1 MNGISSISLHVTAS
15 NESFVQNWYRD
26 FELFAEKHIT
36 AVADRVLMRCDQYGF
51 EIEISRLD
59 IDLGNIPEEDFE
71 QDFERILE
79 EKLEESLLKEILYPA
94 KKEDK
99 RLEEADYQFE
109 ALKQF
114 LLHGTM
120 NWNLAR
126 RFGNI
131 TELFRQVLKNRT
143 KELSSFLKSYGHFTS
158 LQHRMI
164 YQFED
169 ASLFDTV
176 KLIAPS
182 EFSFIRS
189 YITFLRVKYAEIPNI
204 AIREEERR
212 VVIWKVVYGYLLS
225 NQSATFN
232 KKLFV
237 RETIGNLASHIN
249 VSYRELLKTLTFLL
263 EKGFG
268 SVIPSGLQ
276 LILNELK
283 QEETTSFM
291 ALRVQKPD
299 EWPHI
304 LREMKA
310 SGRAIK
316 LHENELDQLRV
327 LLENEKNVLQIIKPL
342 RETEIFDLVR
352 LLVPSDATFVI
363 EYAQHLNKQHQSG
376 ALQGKSSGEFL
387 LFKWQVILPILALS
401 KSPAVNREYLVWQVF
416 KRLSARYNIE
426 IWQIITFAYNE
437 TGTWK
442 IHHGLREIIQQ
453 FYLELVQGKPKS
465 EQTRTFDSINFQ
477 LQLLEKRT
485 KLSKDQLRELKT
497 KLSSLLFRE
506 LLLDRLGES
515 ARHRLLAIILP
526 SKAIELSA
534 FMYVLNHSGKDAK
547 IEGRTIGS
555 IQRLKWSFLFDV
567 LEEVQGQVFNQEH
580 IVRRILEKTGAH
592 YNLTLNQ
599 LIDYFYLDFR
609 NSNFS
614 LPFNLFKTL
623 SSIRLKI
630 EPGDTYRTE
639 RLKSYSKKQLENRKL
654 LVHYFTEN
662 AQNMPMI
669 NAISQDLEWMDFL
682 SPILDAAKRIV
693 DFIQRKWNVRINNQF
708 LLQTIFR
715 FSKNA
720 THRSQRE
727 LMAEVWNLIQKSLT
741 RAQKVQLVKE
751 LMSPN
756 EPGILL
762 KQLSILLEK
771 DPELIAAQKEA
782 LAEEAMDEEE
792 LPEEAVEEETGKKV
806 QFIDNAGLVLLA
818 PFLPRLFSMLE
829 LTENGK
835 FRDRDA
841 QIKAIFLTQY
851 AVFGD
856 GEFPEYAL
864 QLNKL
869 LTRFKTGIPIPR
881 ISVLTDEDK
890 QTVDGMLEGVL
901 QNWGRLANT
910 SIAGLQEGFL
920 RREGRLEELEDT
932 FLLTVEAKGYD
943 MLLDH
948 VPWNFRTIKFSWMQ
962 KGLQVKWR

>member
-1 MNGISSISLHVTAS
+1 MNGISSIALHISAS
-15 NESFVQNWYRD
+15 DESFVRNWYRD

-51 EIEISRLD
+51 EIEISKLD

-94 KKEDK
+94 RKEDK
-99 RLEEADYQFE
+99 RLEEADYQLE

-120 NWNLAR
+120 NWNLAK

-131 TELFRQVLKNRT
+131 TELFQQVLKKRT

-158 LQHRMI
+158 LQHRLI

-176 KLIAPS
+176 KLIAPE
-182 EFSFIRS
+182 EFSFIQS
-189 YITFLRVKYAEIPNI
+189 YITFLRIKYAEIPNVP
-204 AIREEERR
+204 IREEERR
-212 VVIWKVVYGYLLS
+212 VAIWKVVYAYLLS

-249 VSYRELLKTLTFLL
+249 LSYGDLLETLTFLL
-263 EKGFG
+263 GKGFA

-276 LILNELK
+276 LILQELK
-283 QEETTSFM
+283 QEESTSFM

-299 EWPHI
+299 EWAHI
-304 LREMKA
+304 LREVKA
-310 SGRAIK
+310 SKQAIK
-316 LHENELDQLRV
+316 LQENELDQLRV
-327 LLENEKNVLQIIKPL
+327 LLENEKNVLQIIRPL

-352 LLVPSDATFVI
+352 LLVPRDATFVI
-363 EYAQHLNKQHQSG
+363 EYAQHLNKQNQSG
-376 ALQGKSSGEFL
+376 ALQGKSSGDFL

-401 KSPAVNREYLVWQVF
+401 KSAAVNREYLVWQVF

-437 TGTWK
+437 ISNWK

-453 FYLELVQGKPKS
+453 FYQELVLGKAKS
-465 EQTRTFDSINFQ
+465 EQTKTFDSINFQ
-477 LQLLEKRT
+477 LRLLEERT
-485 KLSKDQLRELKT
+485 KLSKDQLVELKA
-497 KLSSLLFRE
+497 KLSSSLFRE

-526 SKAIELSA
+526 SKANELSA
-534 FMYVLNHSGKDAK
+534 FMYVLHHSGNDAK
-547 IEGRTIGS
+547 IEGRVIGS

-567 LEEVQGQVFNQEH
+567 LEEVKNQVFNQEH
-580 IVRRILEKTGAH
+580 IVQRILERTGAH
-592 YNLTLNQ
+592 YNLTLKQ
-599 LIDYFYLDFR
+599 LVDYFYLDFK

-614 LPFNLFKTL
+614 LPFNLFKIL

-630 EPGDTYRTE
+630 
-639 RLKSYSKKQLENRKL
+639 KSDESSQKAEAKFDSKKQAENRKL
-654 LVHYFTEN
+654 LVNYFTEN

-669 NAISQDLEWMDFL
+669 NAISQDLEWMNFL
-682 SPILDAAKRIV
+682 SPILDATKRMV
-693 DFIQRKWNVRINNQF
+693 DFIQRKWNIRINDQL

-720 THRSQRE
+720 THRSQKE
-727 LMAEVWNLIQKSLT
+727 LMYELWNLIQKSLSRT
-741 RAQKVQLVKE
+741 QK
-751 LMSPN
+751 
-756 EPGILL
+756 ILL
-762 KQLSILLEK
+762 KKEFINLTEQETILKQLNSMLEK
-771 DPELIAAQKEA
+771 DTDLST
-782 LAEEAMDEEE
+782 AEQEEEDMEEE
-792 LPEEAVEEETGKKV
+792 LPEETLEAEEENGKQV
-806 QFIDNAGLVLLA
+806 QFIDNAGLVLIS
-818 PFLPRLFSMLE
+818 PFLPRLFSMME
-829 LTENGK
+829 LTEDGK
-835 FRDRDA
+835 FTNRKA
-841 QIKAIFLTQY
+841 QIKAIFLMQY

-856 GEFPEYAL
+856 EEFPEYGV
-864 QLNKL
+864 QLNKIM
-869 LTRFKTGIPIPR
+869 TNFKTGTPIPKK
-881 ISVLTDEDK
+881 SVLTDEDK
-890 QTVDGMLEGVL
+890 DTVNGMLNGVL
-901 QNWGRLANT
+901 QNWGRLTNT
-910 SIAGLQEGFL
+910 TISGLQEGFL
-920 RREGRLEELEDT
+920 RREGSLEEQDET
-932 FLLTVEAKGYD
+932 YLLTVETKAYD

-948 VPWNFRTIKFSWMQ
+948 VPWSFRTIKFSWM
-962 KGLQVKWR
+962 KKAIQVKWR

>member
-1 MNGISSISLHVTAS
+1 MNGISSIALHVTAS
-15 NESFVQNWYRD
+15 DESFVRNWYRD

-51 EIEISRLD
+51 EIEISKLD

-79 EKLEESLLKEILYPA
+79 EKLEECLLKEILYPA
-94 KKEDK
+94 RKEDK
-99 RLEEADYQFE
+99 RLEEADYQLE

-120 NWNLAR
+120 NWNLAK
-126 RFGNI
+126 RFSNI
-131 TELFRQVLKNRT
+131 TELFQQVLKNRT

-169 ASLFDTV
+169 SSLFDTV
-176 KLIAPS
+176 KIIAPE
-182 EFSFIRS
+182 EFSFIQS
-189 YITFLRVKYAEIPNI
+189 YITFLRIKYAEIPNVP
-204 AIREEERR
+204 IREEERR
-212 VVIWKVVYGYLLS
+212 VAIWKVVYAYLLS

-237 RETIGNLASHIN
+237 RETIVNLASHIN
-249 VSYRELLKTLTFLL
+249 LSYGDLLETLTFFL

-276 LILNELK
+276 IILQELK
-283 QEETTSFM
+283 QEENTSYRT
-291 ALRVQKPD
+291 LRVQKPE

-304 LREMKA
+304 LREVKSSKQA
-310 SGRAIK
+310 VK
-316 LHENELDQLRV
+316 LPENELDQLRA
-327 LLENEKNVLQIIKPL
+327 LLENEKNVLQIIRPL

-352 LLVPSDATFVI
+352 LLVPGDAPFVI
-363 EYAQHLNKQHQSG
+363 EYAQHLNKQNQSG
-376 ALQGKSSGEFL
+376 ALQGKSSGDFL

-401 KSPAVNREYLVWQVF
+401 KSAAVNREYLVWQVF

-437 TGTWK
+437 TSTWK
-442 IHHGLREIIQQ
+442 IHHGLREIIRQ
-453 FYLELVQGKPKS
+453 FYFELVQGKPKS
-465 EQTRTFDSINFQ
+465 EQTKTFDSVNFQ
-477 LQLLEKRT
+477 LQLLEERT
-485 KLSKDQLRELKT
+485 KLSKEQLQELKA
-497 KLSSLLFRE
+497 KLSSSLFRE

-534 FMYVLNHSGKDAK
+534 FMYVLHHSGNDAK
-547 IEGRTIGS
+547 IEGRVIGS

-567 LEEVQGQVFNQEH
+567 LEEVKNQVFNQET
-580 IVRRILEKTGAH
+580 IVQRILERTGAH
-592 YNLTLNQ
+592 YNLSLKQ
-599 LIDYFYLDFR
+599 LVDYFYLDFK

-614 LPFNLFKTL
+614 LPFNLFKIL

-630 EPGDTYRTE
+630 ESGESSRKAE
-639 RLKSYSKKQLENRKL
+639 AKSYSKKQAENRKL

-669 NAISQDLEWMDFL
+669 NAISQDLEWMNFL
-682 SPILDAAKRIV
+682 SPILDATKRMV
-693 DFIQRKWNVRINNQF
+693 DFIQRKWNIRINNQL

-720 THRSQRE
+720 AHRSQKE
-727 LMAEVWNLIQKSLT
+727 LMYELWNLIQKSLSRT
-741 RAQKVQLVKE
+741 QKIQLKKE
-751 LMSPN
+751 FINLTEQEM
-756 EPGILL
+756 IL
-762 KQLSILLEK
+762 KQLNSMLEK
-771 DPELIAAQKEA
+771 DTD
-782 LAEEAMDEEE
+782 LATADQEEENPEEE
-792 LPEEAVEEETGKKV
+792 LPEEMLETEDKDSKQV
-806 QFIDNAGLVLLA
+806 QFIDNAGLVLIS
-818 PFLPRLFSMLE
+818 PFLPQLFTMME

-835 FRDRDA
+835 FKNREA

-851 AVFGD
+851 AVYGD
-856 GEFPEYAL
+856 GEFPEYSV
-864 QLNKL
+864 QLNKIM
-869 LTRFKTGIPIPR
+869 TNFKTGIPIPKK
-881 ISVLTDEDK
+881 SVLTDADK
-890 QTVDGMLEGVL
+890 AIVEGMLNGVL
-901 QNWGRLANT
+901 QNWGRLTNT
-910 SIAGLQEGFL
+910 TITGLQEGFL
-920 RREGRLEELEDT
+920 RREGRLEEQEET
-932 FLLTVEAKGYD
+932 YLLTVEAKAYD

-948 VPWNFRTIKFSWMQ
+948 VPWNFRTIKFSWM
-962 KGLQVKWR
+962 KKAIQVKWR